1 MFSILKLIIWIA
13 GVITIASF
21 ALPYFGYAIN
31 TNYWSEN
38 RSACQEKLNQ
48 CQRDLLKTGLNGAKK
63 TCDWKCVD
71 PSLIIKKQDGKDDI
85 L

>member
-1 MFSILKLIIWIA
+1 MFSILKLIIWLA

-21 ALPYFGYAIN
+21 ALPYFGYALN
-31 TNYWSEN
+31 MNYWTESK
-38 RSACQEKLNQ
+38 SVCQEKLNQ
-48 CQRDLLKTGLNGAKK
+48 CQRDVIKTGLNGAKE

-71 PSLIIKKQDGKDDI
+71 PSLIIKKHDGKDDI

>member
-31 TNYWSEN
+31 TNYWSESK
-38 RSACQEKLNQ
+38 SACQEKLNQ
-48 CQRDLLKTGLNGAKK
+48 CQKDLLKTGPERGEKNMRLEMCRPKSHHQETGRER
-63 TCDWKCVD
+63 
-71 PSLIIKKQDGKDDI
+71 
-85 L
+85 